1 MEFTEKV
8 SKKLNQLL
16 EKNYD
21 SEKGYKDAAERVE
34 NPKMKDFLSEQAQK
48 RYDFGNQLKSEIKNY
63 GKSPDKGGSV
73 KGAAHRAWM
82 DLKAAVS
89 SSKAENIMEE
99 VQRGEQSAID
109 EYDEVIAEDLPPTTK
124 DILVKQREEIKHAQ
138 QSAANFEKIS

>member
-1 MEFTEKV
+1 MEFTDKV
-8 SKKLNQLL
+8 SKRLNQLL

-21 SEKGYKDAAERVE
+21 AEKGYKDAAERVE

-48 RYDFGNQLKSEIKNY
+48 RYDFGHQLKSEIKNY

-89 SSKAENIMEE
+89 SDKHENIMEE
-99 VQRGEQSAID
+99 VQRGEQSAIN

-124 DILVKQREEIKHAQ
+124 DILVKQREEIKQAQ
-138 QSAANFEKIS
+138 QSAKNFEVIS